1 MMIGAV
7 KEGFTRDDAM
17 ELTIHTMKGAAA
29 LLEQTGHSP
38 AVLRDQMM
46 SAGGTT
52 VAGVCVLEQ
61 GSFRG
66 DVIDA
71 LSASCKRSKE
81 LSGGGKK

>member
-1 MMIGAV
+1 MLGGV
-7 KEGFTRDDAM
+7 KEGFSRDDAM
-17 ELTIHTMKGAAA
+17 ELTVHTMKGAAA
-29 LLEQTGHSP
+29 LLEQTGQSP
-38 AVLRDQMM
+38 AMLRDQMM

-52 VAGVCVLEQ
+52 VAGVCVLDH

-71 LSASCKRSKE
+71 LSASCARSKE